1 MSTIFPS
8 RQCLSSY
15 FLILKIIYSVSSL
28 RWKLFTLQ
36 FSDSM
41 LNTRKKNTQKKKSI
55 CELIFSGRSKVDA
68 TSIFQYTEWQLR
80 GYMNTMNSFNNLLGE
95 ALSWWRVSEGIYSQF
110 TMSPLNVLTQAKLCW
125 VDTDDPHILSPAM
138 VNMFWSRAIG
148 RQ

>member
-28 RWKLFTLQ
+28 GWKLFTLQ

-41 LNTRKKNTQKKKSI
+41 LNTRKKNTQKTESI

-80 GYMNTMNSFNNLLGE
+80 GYMNTMNSFNNLLGS

-110 TMSPLNVLTQAKLCW
+110 TMSPLNKLTQAQLYW

-138 VNMFWSRAIG
+138 ANMFWSRAIG

>member
-68 TSIFQYTEWQLR
+68 TSKFQYTEWQLR

-138 VNMFWSRAIG
+138 ANMFWSRAIG